1 MRVFWRWDTNGFEIR
16 LQKRQL
22 RGANLKAS
30 RLFGLVLI
38 VVIVIAAVYWARS
51 GRRADRIESEA
62 AATGGRLVVTY
73 SSEPKNFNRLVSTL
87 GASELISRLT
97 QTTLIRVNRVSG
109 DIEPRLAREWSSS
122 ADGLTWTFK
131 LQEGVTFSDGAPFT
145 SADVLFTFA
154 ALYDKRVASELASTL
169 SIHDQPLQPRAI
181 DAHTVSIT
189 FPAVFAPG
197 ISLLDALPILPK
209 HKLQA
214 ALDAGTFRD
223 AWSTTT
229 SPAGVVGLGPFV
241 LKGYSPGQHLLFER
255 NPRFWKRDAAGKALP
270 YLDEIQMDIVPE
282 SNAQMLR
289 LESGSTDLISDH
301 VRPEDLA
308 AFRRLESKG
317 AIELVDAGVSTDPDV
332 LWFNLVPGAPAAKD
346 RPWLQEEALRHAI
359 SFAVNRQ
366 TIVDTVYLGAAVP
379 VFGPV
384 TPGYGEWYLPDLPRT
399 NHDAAH
405 AKVLLQSIGL
415 TDRNGD
421 GMLEDRSGKPA
432 RFAMLTD
439 KGDTL
444 RERTAAIIQEQLRGV
459 GLALDV
465 VVADPPTLFARYKK
479 GDYDAMLFYVQ
490 ADSTDP
496 ARTPEFWLSTG
507 PLHFWHPSQKTPA
520 TAWEKTIDDLMRQ
533 QATTL
538 DRVER
543 RRLFAEVQRL
553 LSAHLP
559 VLYFAA
565 PKVTIAMSSRV
576 RGATPAVLNPPVL
589 WNAEVLSVSGPPGG
603 K

>member
-1 MRVFWRWDTNGFEIR
+1 
-16 LQKRQL
+16 
-22 RGANLKAS
+22 LKAS
-30 RLFGLVLI
+30 RFLAFVLLVVAI
-38 VVIVIAAVYWARS
+38 SAAVYWARS
-51 GRRADRIESEA
+51 GRPADRIESEA
-62 AATGGRLVVTY
+62 PATGGRLVVTY
-73 SSEPKNFNRLVSTL
+73 SSEPKSFNRLVSRL
-87 GASELISRLT
+87 GADELISRLT

-131 LQEGVTFSDGAPFT
+131 LQEGVTFSDGTPFT

-154 ALYDKRVASELASTL
+154 ALYDKKVASELASTV
-169 SIHDQPLQPRAI
+169 SIHDQPLQARAV

-223 AWSTTT
+223 VWSTTT
-229 SPAGVVGLGPFV
+229 SPAAVVGLGPFV
-241 LKGYSPGQHLLFER
+241 LKGYSPGQHLLFGR

-270 YLDEIQMDIVPE
+270 YLDEIQIDIVPA

-289 LESGSTDLISDH
+289 LESGTTDLISDH

-317 AIELVDAGVSTDPDV
+317 AIQLVDAGVSTDPDI
-332 LWFNLVPGAPAAKD
+332 LWFNLTPGAPAARD

-359 SFAVNRQ
+359 SAAVNRQ
-366 TIVDTVYLGAAVP
+366 TIVNTVYLGAAVP
-379 VFGPV
+379 IFGPV

-399 NHDAAH
+399 THDPAH
-405 AKVLLQSIGL
+405 ARVLLESIGL

-421 GMLEDRSGKPA
+421 GMLEDKSGKPA
-432 RFAMLTD
+432 RFALLSD

-459 GLALDV
+459 GLTVDIVA
-465 VVADPPTLFARYKK
+465 ADPGTLVARYTN
-479 GDYDAMLFYVQ
+479 GDYDALFFYVQ
-490 ADSTDP
+490 TDSIDP
-496 ARTPEFWLSTG
+496 ARTPEFWLSSG
-507 PLHFWHPSQKTPA
+507 PMHFWHPSQKTPA
-520 TAWEKTIDDLMRQ
+520 TAWEKSIDDLMRR
-533 QATTL
+533 QATTM
-538 DRVER
+538 DRAER

-559 VLYFAA
+559 VLHFAA
-565 PKVTIAMSSRV
+565 AKVTIAMSARV
-576 RGATPAVLNPPVL
+576 RGAMPSVLNPPVL
-589 WNAEVLSVSGPPGG
+589 WNAEVVSVSGPPGG